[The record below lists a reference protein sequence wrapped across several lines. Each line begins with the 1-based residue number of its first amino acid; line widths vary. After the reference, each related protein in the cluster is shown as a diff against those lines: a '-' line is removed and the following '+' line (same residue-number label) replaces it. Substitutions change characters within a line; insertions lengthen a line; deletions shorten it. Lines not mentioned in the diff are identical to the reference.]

1 MSTHTH
7 TPEPWQ
13 AIETT
18 YLGPT
23 DPRGGRVKATA
34 NGGAVVTIS
43 YDNSL
48 SPEGAHRKAAEALAA
63 TLGWPELP
71 MLGGSTQ
78 RGMCWVL
85 DWDAELDS
93 MNERAARAFAM
104 DAYRQALEAA
114 EQRDELLEACKRA
127 IPWLGKMVAD
137 GAHRSAVAPLD
148 CENALRQAEA
158 AIAKAKG
165 EQHAR
170 GRAMIRGDIW
180 ECDCPECSKRL
191 TLRHLNPLAFC
202 SSCTTWYSVDW
213 REGDLH
219 GLSRTIA
226 KAKGE

>member
-1 MSTHTH
+1 M
-7 TPEPWQ
+7 
-13 AIETT
+13 TT
-18 YLGPT
+18 
-23 DPRGGRVKATA
+23 D
-34 NGGAVVTIS
+34 I
-43 YDNSL
+43 
-48 SPEGAHRKAAEALAA
+48 
-63 TLGWPELP
+63 
-71 MLGGSTQ
+71 
-78 RGMCWVL
+78 
-85 DWDAELDS
+85 DS
-93 MNERAARAFAM
+93 MNERAARAFAR
-104 DAYRQALEAA
+104 DAYRQME
-114 EQRDELLEACKRA
+114 EMTRQRDELREACERLLEEVSDPRMWGRYVDRA
-127 IPWLGKMVAD
+127 
-137 GAHRSAVAPLD
+137 R
-148 CENALRQAEA
+148 A